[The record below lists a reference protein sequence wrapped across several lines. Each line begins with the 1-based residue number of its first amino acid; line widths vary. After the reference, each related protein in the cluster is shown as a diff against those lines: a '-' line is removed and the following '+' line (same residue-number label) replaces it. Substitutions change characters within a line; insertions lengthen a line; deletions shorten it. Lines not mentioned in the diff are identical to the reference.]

1 MPEPNAAAAVQ
12 NLREVLRAKAPFLN
26 ERHGHSTGT
35 EALDRMLRG
44 GFPQAALTVLSGP
57 LGSGRMSVAA
67 QFIAA
72 HTLQGRPAAWID
84 GDDTLYP
91 PALAARGVV
100 LERLLVVRGA
110 REKSLYAAEQI
121 IDSGV
126 FGAVVV
132 NGVDRWLTPP
142 RARRLQLGTEG
153 ARVTTVVLASARAA
167 SHLTGAA
174 LTLQLVRRA
183 HAIQVEV
190 MRDRTGRA
198 TSRRAR
204 IAPAERAG
212 AARCA
217 A

>member
-1 MPEPNAAAAVQ
+1 MLRQSTAAVVQ
-12 NLREVLRAKAPFLN
+12 NLREELRSKAPFLN
-26 ERHGHSTGT
+26 ERQGQSTGL

-44 GFPQAALTVLSGP
+44 GFPEAALTVLSGS
-57 LGSGRMSVAA
+57 LGSGRMSIAA

-72 HTLQGRPAAWID
+72 HTIMGRPAAWID

-91 PALAARGVV
+91 PALAARGVI

-126 FGAVVV
+126 FGAVIVS
-132 NGVDRWLTPP
+132 GVDRWLTSP

-167 SHLTGAA
+167 ARLSGSA

-190 MRDRTGRA
+190 GRDRTGRA
-198 TSRRAR
+198 TGRRAR
-204 IAPAERAG
+204 ITPTKTVERF
-212 AARCA
+212 AA
-217 A
+217 